1 MRRLLSVVLVG
12 GLLTPVGVCAQS
24 FAVAAH
30 AGSMGLGASALMAVT
45 PSLNV
50 RGSFGLIPIKP
61 TITADEVDFTV
72 DFPSFIRATVDYYP
86 TGFFYLSAGGLFVT
100 SGGDTNVEGEFTGSQ
115 QFGGNT
121 YTAAEV
127 GTLTGVFSL
136 SSAMPYLGIGL
147 GSNPVGRRIGFGLD
161 LGVGFGS
168 VPTVDLG
175 ATGPVANDPTFQSD
189 LQQRETEIQNDI
201 PELLKY
207 YPVASVYLSIGFG
220 Q

>member
-1 MRRLLSVVLVG
+1 MRRVLPAVLVF
-12 GLLTPVGVCAQS
+12 GLLTPMAVSAQS

-30 AGSMGLGASALMAVT
+30 AGSMGLGASAIVGVM

-50 RGSFGLIPIKP
+50 RGSFGLIPYKP
-61 TITADEVDFTV
+61 DLTIDDVDFKV
-72 DFPSFIRATVDYYP
+72 DFPSFIRLTADYYP

-100 SGGDTNVEGEFTGSQ
+100 SSGDTKVEGEFSGSQ
-115 QFGGNT
+115 DFGGNT

-127 GTLTGVFSL
+127 GKLTGVFSL

-168 VPTVDLG
+168 VPTVDLR

-189 LQQRETEIQNDI
+189 LSQREGEIQNDI
-201 PELLKY
+201 PELLRY

-220 Q
+220 R

>member
-1 MRRLLSVVLVG
+1 MRPVLSVVLAG
-12 GLLTPVGVCAQS
+12 GLLAPVGVSSQS

-30 AGSMGLGASALMAVT
+30 AGSMGLGGSVIVGVM

-50 RGSFGLIPIKP
+50 RGSFGVIPIKP
-61 TITADEVDFTV
+61 DLTADNVDFTV
-72 DFPSFIRATVDYYP
+72 DFPSFLRATVDYYP
-86 TGFFYLSAGGLFVT
+86 AGFFYLSAGGLFVT
-100 SGGDTNVEGEFTGSQ
+100 KGGDTNVEGTFTGSQ
-115 QFGGNT
+115 EFGGNT

-136 SSAMPYLGIGL
+136 SGAMPYLGIGL
-147 GSNPVGRRIGFGLD
+147 GSNPARHRIGFGLD

-175 ATGPVANDPTFQSD
+175 ATGPIANDATFQSD
-189 LQQRETEIQNDI
+189 LNQREAEIQNDI

-207 YPVASVYLSIGFG
+207 YPVASAYLSIGFG
-220 Q
+220 G